1 MSDPIVELIDAAA
14 PAAASEATE
23 TPAVAEVL
31 PPDDPFSEAALASKE
46 GVAAAR
52 EALVKERREWARQRD
67 AENIRL
73 AQRRKEAQRREDRL
87 RIAREQKKADDTMRD
102 AALAKLFNGSG
113 NDVLQALGQLTRRD
127 GLKVYEQ
134 ISLAVAGKRP
144 ITETP
149 EVQELRTE
157 IQRIKD
163 ERKQELTKQQA
174 EQESSF
180 VRKRTQD
187 LVNLAQ
193 ANPRAKLL
201 LDRSPKYGSDLLVQY
216 KREAYEAGRPITDA
230 QAVAKL
236 VEHLDEIAG
245 VQPAGGQETASNKPG
260 PGKQK
265 VLTAAKIAASAS
277 SRPLSDDEI
286 IEAAV
291 QDKDFLTALGLQ

>member
-1 MSDPIVELIDAAA
+1 MSDPIVELLDAAA
-14 PAAASEATE
+14 PAAASETTE

-31 PPDDPFSEAALASKE
+31 PPDDPFSDAALASKD
-46 GVAAAR
+46 GIVAAR
-52 EALVKERREWARQRD
+52 DALAKERREWARQRD
-67 AENIRL
+67 AENIKL

-87 RIAREQKKADDTMRD
+87 RIAREQKKADDTLRE

-134 ISLAVAGKRP
+134 ISLAVAGKKP
-144 ITETP
+144 IVETP
-149 EVQELRTE
+149 EVQELRAE

-163 ERKQELTKQQA
+163 ERKQDQTRQQSD
-174 EQESSF
+174 QEAAF

-193 ANPRAKLL
+193 ENPRAKLL
-201 LDRSPKYGSDLLVQY
+201 LDRSPKHGSDLLVQY
-216 KREAYEAGRPITDA
+216 KREAYEAGQPISDA

-236 VEHLDEIAG
+236 VAYLDEIAG

-265 VLTAAKIAASAS
+265 VLTAAKVAASAS

-286 IEAAV
+286 IDAAV
-291 QDKDFLTALGLQ
+291 QDKEFLSALGLQ